1 MQTLSFILD
10 NGGLIGVLL
19 GQHLLI
25 VAVAV
30 GLAILTGV
38 PLGIFISQHART
50 RRWVLAFAAILMT
63 IPSAALFGLM
73 IPALSLIGYGIGFVP
88 AVIALFL
95 YSQLPIIRNTTT
107 AISNLDPALRE
118 AAVGMGMST
127 WQRLCK
133 VELPLAV
140 PLIMAG
146 VRMATVINIGIAAI
160 AAYIGAGGLG
170 SLVVRGI
177 AQSDTRQLLAG
188 AIIIS
193 VIAIVADY
201 SLYALQRVLTPKG
214 LNKNTL
220 VSGQMKEATK

>member
-1 MQTLSFILD
+1 METLSFILE
-10 NGGLIGVLL
+10 NSSLISRLL
-19 GQHLLI
+19 GQHLFI

-38 PLGIFISQHART
+38 PVGILISEHPRM
-50 RRWVLAFAAILMT
+50 RRGVLAVAAVLMT

-73 IPALSLIGYGIGFVP
+73 IPVLSLIGYGIGVVP

-107 AISNLDPALRE
+107 AIANIDPALRE
-118 AAVGMGMST
+118 AAIGMGMSP

-133 VELPLAV
+133 VELPIAV

-170 SLVVRGI
+170 SLIIRGI
-177 AQSDTRQLLAG
+177 AQSDPRQLLTG
-188 AIIIS
+188 ALVIS
-193 VIAIVADY
+193 AIAIAADY
-201 SLYALQRVLTPKG
+201 ALYALQSRLTPKG
-214 LNKNTL
+214 LSRHA
-220 VSGQMKEATK
+220 VAAGRMKEATT

>member
-1 MQTLSFILD
+1 METLSFILE
-10 NGGLIGVLL
+10 NGGLISLLL

-30 GLAILTGV
+30 GMAILTGV
-38 PLGIFISQHART
+38 PVGIAISQHPRT
-50 RRWVLAFAAILMT
+50 RRWVLAFAAVLMT

-73 IPALSLIGYGIGFVP
+73 IPALSLIGYGIGVVP

-107 AISNLDPALRE
+107 AISNIDPALRE
-118 AAVGMGMST
+118 AAIGMGMST
-127 WQRLCK
+127 WQRLRK
-133 VELPLAV
+133 VELPIAV

-170 SLVVRGI
+170 SLIIRGI

-193 VIAIVADY
+193 VIAIAADY
-201 SLYALQRVLTPKG
+201 ALYGMQRLLTPKG
-214 LNKNTL
+214 LNKNKMAN
-220 VSGQMKEATK
+220 GRMKEATT

>member
-1 MQTLSFILD
+1 METLSFILE
-10 NGGLIGVLL
+10 NGKLIGLLL

-25 VAVAV
+25 VAIAV

-38 PLGIFISQHART
+38 PIGIVISQRPKLG
-50 RRWVLAFAAILMT
+50 RWVLAFAAVLMT
-63 IPSAALFGLM
+63 IPSTALFGLM
-73 IPALSLIGYGIGFVP
+73 IPALSVIGYGIGVVP

-133 VELPLAV
+133 VELPIAV

-146 VRMATVINIGIAAI
+146 IRMATVINIGIAAI

-170 SLVVRGI
+170 SLIIRGI
-177 AQSDTRQLLAG
+177 AQSDNRQLLAG

-193 VIAIVADY
+193 IIAILADY
-201 SLYALQRVLTPKG
+201 ALYALQRLLTPTG
-214 LNKNTL
+214 LNKNKVT
-220 VSGQMKEATK
+220 SGQLKEATT